1 MVEKDTVKTLR
12 AALTDKL
19 HIDLRKNPIDIK
31 MEGDA
36 VVTEGT
42 VERVA
47 IKKRALFI
55 AMGLEGTSGVID
67 RLRVRPAKQ
76 MTDKEIED
84 HLYAALS
91 EEPTLDP
98 GLITVQ
104 VTDGVVDLEGQV
116 GSLSHKRLCGVLA
129 WWVPGSMEVINSLEV
144 FPPEE
149 DSPDE
154 INDALRIVLEKDHL
168 VDASTITS
176 STKDWVVT
184 LSGSVR
190 SEAERDAAEDDAWYI
205 WGVNDVANN
214 IKVIKWR

>member
-1 MVEKDTVKTLR
+1 MAEKDTVKTLR